1 MRVAS
6 GVPGVQHYNG
16 RQGKKGKK
24 LIEGDDADANYAYYA
39 LHKLH
44 IRPSEWDGM
53 EENEK
58 AFIIAAIQIRVKTE
72 EKERKKAE
80 RGAKRKGR

>member
-1 MRVAS
+1 
-6 GVPGVQHYNG
+6 
-16 RQGKKGKK
+16 
-24 LIEGDDADANYAYYA
+24 
-39 LHKLH
+39 
-44 IRPSEWDGM
+44 M